1 MDFLDKNIKISEVIS
16 LISKSTGMPINH
28 LTAEIVECIQN
39 GQSLE
44 DALIYILDH
53 NFQMK
58 GELAND

>member
-53 NFQMK
+53 NF
-58 GELAND
+58 